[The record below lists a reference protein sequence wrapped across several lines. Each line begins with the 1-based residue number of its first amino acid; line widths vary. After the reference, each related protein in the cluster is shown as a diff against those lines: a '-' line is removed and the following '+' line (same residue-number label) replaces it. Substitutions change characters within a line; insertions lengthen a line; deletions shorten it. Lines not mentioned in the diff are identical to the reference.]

1 VQEKLE
7 LRIGGIAHDGSGV
20 AKKDGIVVFVDGALP
35 GERVSATVTESGRS
49 FLRARLIEVLE
60 PSEMRRVPFCQHYGE
75 CGGCSMQHAS
85 YEYQLELKRQVV
97 SDAIE
102 RIGRV
107 KGVEVRPV
115 IGMTEPFGYRNKAE
129 FRVWLD
135 EGSNH
140 AACGFRRRSSHSA
153 VNVRECKVVS
163 PGFMDA
169 IDALRTRLDEAD
181 RKLRQAVR
189 HAVVRVGDGGSMML
203 VLVSTE
209 PADLASTGL
218 AKALMADLP
227 LVESVYHSYSRRKF
241 GDVLQGKNTLL
252 AGTDRILYRVGGH
265 SFMASPSSFFQVNRD
280 QAEALYRTAVDFA
293 ALEGA
298 ETALDLYCGIGTI
311 TLMLAEKASR
321 VMGIEIGERAVEDA
335 RGSAASNGITNAFF
349 TAGKVEDVLAGD
361 EIRAL
366 EPAVVVLDPPRTGCD
381 PDAVKAIVRTGA
393 ERIVYVSC
401 DPATMARDIALLVK
415 GGYGV
420 RVVQPVDM
428 FPHTSHV
435 ETAVL
440 MSHAKE

>member
-1 VQEKLE
+1 
-7 LRIGGIAHDGSGV
+7 
-20 AKKDGIVVFVDGALP
+20 
-35 GERVSATVTESGRS
+35 
-49 FLRARLIEVLE
+49 
-60 PSEMRRVPFCQHYGE
+60 
-75 CGGCSMQHAS
+75 
-85 YEYQLELKRQVV
+85 
-97 SDAIE
+97 
-102 RIGRV
+102 
-107 KGVEVRPV
+107 
-115 IGMTEPFGYRNKAE
+115 
-129 FRVWLD
+129 
-135 EGSNH
+135 
-140 AACGFRRRSSHSA
+140 
-153 VNVRECKVVS
+153 
-163 PGFMDA
+163 
-169 IDALRTRLDEAD
+169 
-181 RKLRQAVR
+181 
-189 HAVVRVGDGGSMML
+189 
-203 VLVSTE
+203 
-209 PADLASTGL
+209 
-218 AKALMADLP
+218 
-227 LVESVYHSYSRRKF
+227 
-241 GDVLQGKNTLL
+241 
-252 AGTDRILYRVGGH
+252 
-265 SFMASPSSFFQVNRD
+265 MASPSSFFQVNRD

-440 MSHAKE
+440 MSRAKE